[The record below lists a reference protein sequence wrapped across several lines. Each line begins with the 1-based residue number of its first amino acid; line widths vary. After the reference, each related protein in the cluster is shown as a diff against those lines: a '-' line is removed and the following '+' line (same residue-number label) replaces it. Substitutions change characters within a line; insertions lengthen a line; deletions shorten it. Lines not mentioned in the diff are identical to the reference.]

1 MKVLV
6 VGGPRQVMQAFFEHL
21 EEEGISVLEY
31 QEDLPCNAPLGAEGI
46 ININSMCSH
55 KLSNW
60 AKDTA
65 DKLGIPYASVDHKW
79 SKARPILIARG
90 FITAVVPA
98 TPQEAGMSSA
108 NGTEVQAPVQDL
120 VSQVKAIAGSM
131 QAETRDEIRKLKEQV
146 DALASLLSE
155 SSTADLGKIKA
166 QIKDLQDEFKSLY
179 TELETT
185 PTGEDLN
192 KVTAQMAALRKEID
206 QFKGAVVRSGPE
218 TLEQI
223 PVSTRKV
230 ADELLKEMQ
239 AKFPHPITRV
249 RWEDAAKVAGVKPQ
263 TLIEALTVLHG
274 DSGLNGQTL
283 AVLHRCGWRLAL
295 VQHGAPNAPRAWLL
309 ETGASV
315 ALPVEEPAPVGQPEP
330 LATVTVSPVPL
341 VPVTQTPVTVAP
353 VTPVAPIDPFAEARR
368 PGNPKFYDVQDNSA
382 SGRVFQCLVDAG
394 REMTCGDVARITK
407 LDNQVVSKRLSYL
420 KLHTKPRKGYLVEYN
435 ENRGTY
441 KVVPAQAQA

>member
-6 VGGPRQVMQAFFEHL
+6 VGGPRQITQTFFEHL
-21 EEEGISVLEY
+21 EEEGITVQEY
-31 QEDLPCNAPLGAEGI
+31 QEDLPCNVPQGAEGV

-60 AKDTA
+60 AKDAA
-65 DKLGIPYASVDHKW
+65 DKLNIPYASVDHKW

-90 FITAVVPA
+90 FVTAVAPA

-108 NGTEVQAPVQDL
+108 NGSEAAPVQDL

-131 QAETRDEIRKLKEQV
+131 QTETRDEIRKLKEQV
-146 DALASLLSE
+146 DALAALLNE
-155 SSTADLGKIKA
+155 SNAADLGKIRA

-192 KVTAQMAALRKEID
+192 KVTAQLAALRKELD
-206 QFKGAVVRSGPE
+206 QLKGAEHRSGPE

-295 VQHGAPNAPRAWLL
+295 VQHSAPNAPRAWLL

-315 ALPVEEPAPVGQPEP
+315 ALPVEEPAPQGQPEP
-330 LATVTVSPVPL
+330 LASVTVSPVPL
-341 VPVTQTPVTVAP
+341 VPVTQAL
-353 VTPVAPIDPFAEARR
+353 VAPINPFADPAVRR
-368 PGNPKFYDVQDNSA
+368 PGNPQFYDVQDS
-382 SGRVFQCLVDAG
+382 SSTGKVFQCLVDAAG
-394 REMTCGDVARITK
+394 QEMNCGDVAMITK
-407 LDNQVVSKRLSYL
+407 LDKQIVAKRLSYL
-420 KLHTKPRKGYLVEYN
+420 KLMDKPRKGFTVEYN
-435 ENRGTY
+435 ESRGTY
-441 KVVPAQAQA
+441 KAVPLQA